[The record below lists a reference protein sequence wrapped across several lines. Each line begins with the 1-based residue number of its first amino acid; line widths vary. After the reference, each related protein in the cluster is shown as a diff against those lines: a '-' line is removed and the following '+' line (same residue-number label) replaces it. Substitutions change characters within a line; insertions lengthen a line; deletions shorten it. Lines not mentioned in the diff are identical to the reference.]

1 MSEPAIAVEGLDHA
15 FGEGA
20 LRRQVLFD
28 VQAEIQP
35 GEVLLLTGPSGSGKT
50 TLLTLIG
57 ALRSAQS
64 GSLRVL
70 GRELRGASE
79 DSLVEVRRRIGYIF
93 QAHNLLDALT
103 AHQNVRLSTELHD
116 EMAAE
121 ERDERAAAALDRVGL
136 GDRAHHHPSELSGG
150 ERQRV
155 AIARALVGDPQILL
169 ADEPT
174 ASLDKETGRGVV
186 DLIRHLAKER
196 GVTVVLVTHDNRIL
210 DVADRILALEDGRIS
225 SLMRAVTSDT
235 ERMLD
240 TLTRDI
246 RKGGLIRRVEQMDER
261 GFAAYLDEVT
271 AETRR
276 LLDVVELT
284 QGTAFES
291 MLEQVL
297 GAFSAKTREILGAER
312 AALYLL
318 DEERD
323 EVWSFVTCEHG
334 EPLEVRL
341 PRRAGAVGQVI
352 ETGQGVIVADVRS
365 NPALDRGR
373 GTETRSVLAVP
384 LADSH
389 GEVFAVAEVANKS
402 AGLPPFD
409 EVDRDRL
416 TAMTASIGVLLET
429 WWRMSCQCRSHGV
442 GRGSSCCGSPW
453 RHSSGHTDE

>member
-1 MSEPAIAVEGLDHA
+1 MSEAASASRLEDQTSIGWSPRPPVGGHSGCGSQNVRDPSRSLAGLAKRQALVAAAGIALFVSLPTSVWASEGTVNSTTWLVLGGVLA
-15 FGEGA
+15 ASVFAGELSVR
-20 LRRQVLFD
+20 LRQPRVL
-28 VQAEIQP
+28 
-35 GEVLLLTGPSGSGKT
+35 GEVLAGVLLGNLP
-50 TLLTLIG
+50 LLGIH
-57 ALRSAQS
+57 ALPP
-64 GSLRVL
+64 L
-70 GRELRGASE
+70 GDMPELRFLAELG
-79 DSLVEVRRRIGYIF
+79 V
-93 QAHNLLDALT
+93 LLLLFA
-103 AHQNVRLSTELHD
+103 
-116 EMAAE
+116 
-121 ERDERAAAALDRVGL
+121 VGL
-136 GDRAHHHPSELSGG
+136 ESTLSEMRKAAFRSG
-150 ERQRV
+150 V
-155 AIARALVGDPQILL
+155 VALVGVVVPLL
-169 ADEPT
+169 LGLGAIE
-174 ASLDKETGRGVV
+174 
-186 DLIRHLAKER
+186 LA
-196 GVTVVLVTHDNRIL
+196 
-210 DVADRILALEDGRIS
+210 
-225 SLMRAVTSDT
+225 
-235 ERMLD
+235 
-240 TLTRDI
+240 
-246 RKGGLIRRVEQMDER
+246 R
-261 GFAAYLDEVT
+261 GFAEYLDEVT

-365 NPALDRGR
+365 NPALDRGL